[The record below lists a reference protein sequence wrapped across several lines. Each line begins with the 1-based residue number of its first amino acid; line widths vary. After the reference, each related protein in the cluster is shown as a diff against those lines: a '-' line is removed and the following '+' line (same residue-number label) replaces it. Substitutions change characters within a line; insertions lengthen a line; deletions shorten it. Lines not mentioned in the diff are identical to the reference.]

1 MHEYIVAID
10 VGSSNIY
17 GAVGKIDNR
26 GELNIIGTNSVNC
39 TGLKK
44 GVVVDI
50 ESAAKSIKNC
60 IENLERIVDLEIT
73 SVFLSLPGGI
83 CELIWNKAV
92 VAVSSENREIREKDL
107 IRVLDATK
115 IISIPSGK
123 EIVGLIPQQY
133 IVDGY
138 ENINEPIGMSGLRL
152 ELDAQVILAQ
162 TMVLSNLRK
171 SLERAGVTIIAEV
184 LSSQSISNI
193 ALKNIDKNLS
203 TLIIDIGGETTD
215 LALFKNK
222 NLVYTSTIVVG
233 GNNITKDIS
242 ICLKIPHSSAEQLKI
257 KYGQV
262 YLKSDEE
269 NKKISVIDGN
279 NNKKEIDKRFLDNII
294 EARVGEIFKLIKE
307 QLKDKVVYDDISNV
321 ILVGGGVALFKD
333 IDLYASDVL
342 EKSVQVG
349 YPEDFGA
356 SNPKYSNVVGTIKD
370 IFETLKMTK
379 NLNENSK
386 KDNAKKVG
394 MDIDE
399 KKEGIISRVKEF
411 ISDFF

>member
-17 GAVGKIDNR
+17 GAVGKVDSR
-26 GELNIIGTNSVNC
+26 GELNIIGTNFVNC
-39 TGLKK
+39 AGLKK

-50 ESAAKSIKNC
+50 ESASKSIKNC

-107 IRVLDATK
+107 IRVLDAAK

-138 ENINEPIGMSGLRL
+138 ENINEPVGMSGMRL
-152 ELDAQVILAQ
+152 ELDAQVIVAR
-162 TMVLSNLRK
+162 TMLLTNLRK
-171 SLERAGVTIIAEV
+171 SLERAGVSIIAEV

-203 TLIIDIGGETTD
+203 TLIIDVGGETID
-215 LALFKNK
+215 LSFFKNR
-222 NLVYTSTIVVG
+222 NLSYISTIEVG

-242 ICLKIPHSSAEQLKI
+242 ICLKIPHLSAEQVKI
-257 KYGQV
+257 KHGQV
-262 YLKSDEE
+262 YLKEDIQ
-269 NKKISVIDGN
+269 NIRINVIDGN
-279 NNKKEIDKRFLDNII
+279 NNKKEIDKKLLDNII

-307 QLKDKVVYDDISNV
+307 KLQRYGIYKEISNV

-333 IDLYASDVL
+333 IDSYASDIL
-342 EKSVQVG
+342 EKSVQIG

-370 IFETLKMTK
+370 IFETLRMTK
-379 NLNENSK
+379 NLSENSK

-399 KKEGIISRVKEF
+399 KGLGIINRLKEF